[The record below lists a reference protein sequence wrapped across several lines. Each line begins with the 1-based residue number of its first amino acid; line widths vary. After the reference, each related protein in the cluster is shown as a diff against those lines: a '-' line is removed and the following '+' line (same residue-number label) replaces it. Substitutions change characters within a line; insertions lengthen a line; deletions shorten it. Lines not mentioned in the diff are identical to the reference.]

1 MHNDHLGR
9 PEVLTDS
16 QGAVVWRAQ
25 LEAFD
30 RTVLMSTIGDFNIG
44 FPGQYW
50 DEEKHS
56 WYNYYRDYDA
66 TTGRYLQSDPIGLAG
81 GMNTYVYVGGNP
93 INNSDQFGLDLK
105 ICLYSGAGGFGHVGI
120 GVNTSNTS
128 GFYPDESASGNPVF
142 GQQGIVLTD
151 DKTKQQ
157 SCKTIETTKDQDD
170 IVAKFVD
177 SYSGEYQLTH
187 NNCVQFVRSAL
198 DLVGISSSNSIRP
211 KPFFKSLNKE

>member
-9 PEVLTDS
+9 PEVLTDN

-81 GMNTYVYVGGNP
+81 SQAQAQ
-93 INNSDQFGLDLK
+93 I
-105 ICLYSGAGGFGHVGI
+105 
-120 GVNTSNTS
+120 
-128 GFYPDESASGNPVF
+128 
-142 GQQGIVLTD
+142 
-151 DKTKQQ
+151 
-157 SCKTIETTKDQDD
+157 
-170 IVAKFVD
+170 
-177 SYSGEYQLTH
+177 
-187 NNCVQFVRSAL
+187 SAL
-198 DLVGISSSNSIRP
+198 QRSE
-211 KPFFKSLNKE
+211 SLAMLPTRSTS